1 MYFAKILNGKQGY
14 SKRQIHNAE
23 RVEAFVE
30 TIGNPSE
37 KDSRTLVRTDG
48 ILKCPITIEDVD
60 IYFKP
65 IVTLYSDITI
75 EHFFEPQSPTELT

>member
-1 MYFAKILNGKQGY
+1 MKAYQIKIGINITTMYFAKILNGKQGY

-60 IYFKP
+60 IYFK
-65 IVTLYSDITI
+65 IYK
-75 EHFFEPQSPTELT
+75 